1 MTKLL
6 KKRFLDFYEV
16 LSIMMFGDWDWLAK
30 RSDKQ
35 EALFNRWIKSQA
47 SKKLAIIEIGAG
59 VAIPSVRMQG
69 EHIAK
74 RYQHATLIRINPR
87 DFTFD
92 KRNSISLP
100 LGGLEG
106 IKAILEMDESA
117 NLQEKIK

>member
-87 DFTFD
+87 DFTVD